1 MFIFKAVL
9 KDLGCTE
16 YKKKFRPG
24 YHLVPYIAKVK
35 KKLFNTLYACLG
47 IYTLAFGPVKVHGSC

>member
-1 MFIFKAVL
+1 VFIFKAVL

-16 YKKKFRPG
+16 YKKNNNFRPG

-35 KKLFNTLYACLG
+35 KNFLTHCMHA
-47 IYTLAFGPVKVHGSC
+47 LAYILWHLDL